1 MKDLIVISSHTPDF
15 EREGLLR
22 NFVNKIDT
30 TNFDIM
36 VVSHTRLPDDLYDKV
51 NYFVFDKENELLTD
65 LDSKYE
71 VFWANSYF
79 RILTTEARKFNHIRA
94 AYKLFFV
101 GISNAKALGY
111 KKVHVV
117 EYDTSLE
124 DMSHFEENS
133 KLLDDHSLVYY
144 RRESGTPVVISFP
157 MSFNLEKLNEEWFRF
172 QKEEIIKGSFR
183 TIEDWELEMIGNQ
196 NDTYAREYKAL
207 GKGITINLYASFG
220 KEVWHCPVVDE
231 EGNLR
236 LFINNEQENSLH
248 IQSIVN
254 GKQVVVTNTKP
265 NMWGCVPL
273 GKYEDINS
281 LLMIKDSKE
290 IIKYNF
296 DEIGRE
302 SYKSRNVHKNIS

>member
-1 MKDLIVISSHTPDF
+1 MKDLIVINSHTPDF

-22 NFVNKIDT
+22 NFVNQIDT
-30 TNFDIM
+30 TDFDIM
-36 VVSHTRLPDDLYDKV
+36 VVSHTRLPDDLYEKV
-51 NYFVFDKENELLTD
+51 NYFIFDKENEIRTD

-71 VFWANSYF
+71 VFWANSF
-79 RILTTEARKFNHIRA
+79 FKVITTEARGFNHSIA
-94 AYKLFFV
+94 AYKLFYV
-101 GISNAKALGY
+101 GLSSAKNLGY
-111 KKVHVV
+111 KKIHVI

-172 QKEEIIKGSFR
+172 QKEEILKGPFK
-183 TIEDWELEMIGNQ
+183 TIEDWEMGMIQKQSN
-196 NDTYAREYKAL
+196 TYAREYKTL
-207 GKGITINLYASFG
+207 GKRITINLYASFG
-220 KEVWHCPVVDE
+220 EEVWHCPVVDE
-231 EGNLR
+231 EGNLK
-236 LFINNEQENSLH
+236 LFINNSQENSLH
-248 IQSIVN
+248 IESIIN
-254 GKQVVVTNTKP
+254 GEQVVVTNTQP

-302 SYKSRNVHKNIS
+302 SYKSRNVYKNIS